1 MKMLPRTPLA
11 LALMASACFSHAQ
24 SLHLDSQVVTATRT
38 NQSIAANLA
47 AVTVIERADI
57 ERLQATDA
65 LDLLRRT
72 PSVSI
77 VNNGGPGKSSSIG
90 IRGTNSDHVLVLIDG
105 VRIGSVTSGNAAL
118 QNLPMEQIERI
129 EIVRGPRSSL
139 YGSEAIGGVIQ
150 IFTRQGSKGD
160 PKPWASVTTGS
171 RNHNA
176 GSAGVSGGFGNAW
189 YNLGVSSLSTRGID
203 ARPGRGDP
211 DNDGYRELSANLK
224 AGYRFANGLEI
235 DGQVLE
241 THSSN
246 DFDSGFKANSDSV
259 LKTHA
264 LNARFAPLDPWRVTL
279 QAARSEDK
287 SDNFNGSTFTS
298 RFDTRRDSFG
308 WQNDIDLAPGQ
319 VLTLGYDHLID
330 EVSSSTD
337 YSKGRRTNKGY
348 YAQYLGQRGIHEW
361 QLGLRHDDNQQHGDH
376 TTGNI
381 GYGISL
387 TDSLQLVGSYGTAFK
402 APTFNQLYF
411 PGFGNPDIKEETSRN
426 YELGLRGQHDW
437 GTWAVNVFRNE
448 VEDLI
453 ASVNMGGGI
462 WLAENVDK
470 AVIKGIELEL
480 AGHWW
485 GWDVASNLTLQDP
498 SNRSKRAN
506 QGDLLARRAE
516 QLFNLDVDRRFGRV
530 GVGAS
535 LHAEGRRWDNAANTT
550 DLHGYN
556 TVDLRAEYW
565 FSHQWRVQARI
576 SNLFDADYETAASY
590 QQQGR
595 AGYLTVR
602 YQML

>member
-11 LALMASACFSHAQ
+11 LALMASACLSHAQ

-47 AVTVIERADI
+47 AVTVIDRADI

-171 RNHNA
+171 RNHLA
-176 GSAGVSGGFGNAW
+176 GSAGVAGGFGNAW

-235 DGQVLE
+235 DGHVLE

-259 LKTHA
+259 LKTHG

-287 SDNFNGSTFTS
+287 SDNFNGSNFTS

-453 ASVNMGGGI
+453 ASVNLGGGI
-462 WLAENVDK
+462 WQAENVDK

-480 AGHWW
+480 AGNWW

-516 QLFNLDVDRRFGRV
+516 QLFNLDVDRRFGRI

-556 TVDLRAEYW
+556 IVDLRAEYW
-565 FSHQWRVQARI
+565 FSQQWRVQARI
-576 SNLFDADYETAASY
+576 SNLFDTDYETAASY